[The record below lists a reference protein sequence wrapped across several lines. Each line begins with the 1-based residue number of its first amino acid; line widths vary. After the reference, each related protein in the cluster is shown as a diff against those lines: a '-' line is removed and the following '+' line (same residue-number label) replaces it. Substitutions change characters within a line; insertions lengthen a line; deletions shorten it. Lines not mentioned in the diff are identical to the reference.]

1 MKVAVLG
8 GNGQL
13 GTDVV
18 RAFADNGDEVFALSH
33 VDIEIANIESVANR
47 LRELQPNIV
56 VSTAAMPSRG
66 EL

>member
-18 RAFADNGDEVFALSH
+18 RAFADNGDEVFALIPRGH
-33 VDIEIANIESVANR
+33 RDRKPRVR
-47 LRELQPNIV
+47 RE
-56 VSTAAMPSRG
+56 
-66 EL
+66 